1 MDRTNNHTYNPE
13 TYERMNHIIGRITL
27 PAGFVLTFLPLF
39 VLWREFGITPEWMK
53 LLEGIFSISVLMAP
67 VSLVEVLT
75 FTAMLGSGAMYM
87 SYLTGNI
94 TNLKIPSAAMALEV
108 CNVSPASEEG
118 EILSTIAIAG
128 SVIISEIII
137 VVGVLLIGPL
147 TVHLQQPTIQPAFTH
162 ILPALF
168 GAIGAFYVLK
178 EWKVAVAPL
187 SVAILLN
194 LVADLPTALTIPLCV
209 AVSVGVARWL
219 YVHGHLQKEEVPADE
234 YAG

>member
-1 MDRTNNHTYNPE
+1 MNNEYKPE
-13 TYERMNHIIGRITL
+13 KYERLNHLIGRITL
-27 PAGFVLTFLPLF
+27 PAGFILTFLPLF
-39 VLWREFGITPEWMK
+39 VLWKQFGITPEWLK
-53 LLEGIFSISVLMAP
+53 LVEGIFSISVLMAP

-108 CNVSPASEEG
+108 CEVSPAGEEG

-137 VVGVLLIGPL
+137 VAGVLLIGPL
-147 TVHLQQPTIQPAFTH
+147 TSHLQQPVLQPAFTH

-187 SVAILLN
+187 GVAIVLN
-194 LVADLPTALTIPLCV
+194 LVGELPTALTIPLCV
-209 AVSVGVARWL
+209 VVSVSVARWL
-219 YVHGHLQKEEVPADE
+219 YVHGFLHKEEVPVDE

>member
-1 MDRTNNHTYNPE
+1 MNQAYNPE
-13 TYERMNHIIGRITL
+13 KYERMNHLIGRITL
-27 PAGFVLTFLPLF
+27 PAGFILTFLPLF
-39 VLWREFGITPEWMK
+39 VLWRQFGVTPEWLE

-67 VSLVEVLT
+67 VSIVEVLT

-87 SYLTGNI
+87 AYLTGNI

-108 CNVSPASEEG
+108 CEVSPAGEEG

-137 VVGVLLIGPL
+137 VAGVLLIGPL
-147 TVHLQQPTIQPAFTH
+147 TEQLQHPTVQPAFTH

-187 SVAILLN
+187 LAAVILN
-194 LVADLPTALTIPLCV
+194 LAGELPTALTIPVCV
-209 AVSVGVARWL
+209 AVSVAAARWL
-219 YVHGHLQKEEVPADE
+219 YVRGYLQKEEVPADE

>member
-1 MDRTNNHTYNPE
+1 MKADYNPQE
-13 TYERMNHIIGRITL
+13 FERMNHIIGRITL

-39 VLWREFGITPEWMK
+39 ILWCQFGVTPDWLK

-67 VSLVEVLT
+67 VSIVEVLT

-108 CNVSPASEEG
+108 CEVSPASEEG

-128 SVIISEIII
+128 SVMISEIII
-137 VVGVLLIGPL
+137 VAGVLLIGPL
-147 TVHLQQPTIQPAFTH
+147 TEQLQHPTIQPAFTH

-187 SVAILLN
+187 LVAVLLN
-194 LVADLPTALTIPLCV
+194 LAGNLPTALTIPLCV
-209 AVSVGVARWL
+209 AVSVGAARWL
-219 YVHGHLQKEEVPADE
+219 YVRGYLQKEEVPADE

>member
-1 MDRTNNHTYNPE
+1 MKQGYDPQE
-13 TYERMNHIIGRITL
+13 YERMNHIIGRITL

-39 VLWREFGITPEWMK
+39 VLWRQFGVTPEWLK

-67 VSLVEVLT
+67 VSIVEVLT

-87 SYLTGNI
+87 AYLTGNI

-108 CNVSPASEEG
+108 CEVSPASEEG

-137 VVGVLLIGPL
+137 VAGVLLIGPL
-147 TVHLQQPTIQPAFTH
+147 TEQLQHPTIQPAFTH

-187 SVAILLN
+187 LVAVLLN
-194 LVADLPTALTIPLCV
+194 LAGELPTALTIPLCV
-209 AVSVGVARWL
+209 AV
-219 YVHGHLQKEEVPADE
+219 
-234 YAG
+234 